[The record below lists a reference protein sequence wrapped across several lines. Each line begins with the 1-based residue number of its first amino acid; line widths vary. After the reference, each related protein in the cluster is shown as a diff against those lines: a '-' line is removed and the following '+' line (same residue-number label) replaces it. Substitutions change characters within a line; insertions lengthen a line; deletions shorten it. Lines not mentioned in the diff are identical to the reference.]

1 MGTTADKLSY
11 INGTK
16 RLLRRRLNSLGANIT
31 LDTTFRD
38 YLVWLDR
45 FYNAASAPV
54 SLEILGE
61 TTQKA
66 TTTSINLIPINDGQ
80 IVTDGITV
88 VLSEGGK
95 ISVNGTATRD
105 VWIKITN
112 GIEAIYENPM
122 TVVDGQYIDTYG
134 WLKEKIKV
142 FNSETTLYIQDC
154 WGTGTAPSG
163 GYPTMV
169 VVTKRTSGYD
179 FRTNP
184 IENLVINTASRH
196 DKDIY
201 ATSTKDD
208 TLEINCVYLYFPQGS
223 VVNQYFWVQ
232 ACLTKQ
238 TKWQPNYDALPPS
251 PDNHKRIINKQGN
264 IIYTASDGTEFPVKL
279 GGIGIYW
286 IELAEIG
293 NYKDRIYYKNGK
305 FYLEKNIGMGY
316 FDGDE
321 DNWVESVS
329 ELGWNAFTLSYSVDT
344 ILNTNAYSNYFK
356 CMPSLSD
363 WRQLQNNQ
371 AFIGRNKRQMIFR
384 NDSVSGLANWKT
396 WLASDGVEV
405 YYVLEEPV
413 VTEITS
419 LYYETLYEQL
429 QAIVDY
435 ETKLK
440 IQEKI
445 GG

>member
-1 MGTTADKLSY
+1 MGTTAEKLSY
-11 INGTK
+11 LNGTK

-45 FYNAASAPV
+45 FYNAASSSV
-54 SLEILGE
+54 KFEILGE

-66 TTTSINLIPINDGQ
+66 TNTSINLIPIYDGQ

-112 GIEAIYENPM
+112 GIEAIYEDPM
-122 TVVDGQYIDTYG
+122 TVEDGQYKDTYG
-134 WLKEKIKV
+134 WLKEKIKE
-142 FNSETTLYIQDC
+142 FNSNTTLYIQDC

-201 ATSTKDD
+201 ATSTKDN

-232 ACLTKQ
+232 ACLTSQ

-251 PDNHKRIINKQGN
+251 PDNHKRIINKQGA
-264 IIYTASDGTEFPVKL
+264 IIYKASDGTEFPVKL

-293 NYKDRIYYKNGK
+293 DYKDRIYYKNGK
-305 FYLEKNIGMGY
+305 FYLEKNIGMVY
-316 FDGDE
+316 LDGDE
-321 DNWVESVS
+321 SGWSQASGPSVNTYQIVNKI
-329 ELGWNAFTLSYSVDT
+329 NAQRTDS
-344 ILNTNAYSNYFK
+344 TNPYLSNYFK
-356 CMPSLSD
+356 AISV
-363 WRQLQNNQ
+363 NQ
-371 AFIGRNKRQMIFR
+371 RYVDKTMFINVDSTIIFSY
-384 NDSVSGLANWKT
+384 NDITTINDFKT

-405 YYVLEEPV
+405 YYVLAEPV
-413 VTEITS
+413 VTEITP

>member
-1 MGTTADKLSY
+1 MGTTAEKLSY
-11 INGTK
+11 LNGTK

-45 FYNAASAPV
+45 FYNAASSSV
-54 SLEILGE
+54 KFEILGE

-66 TTTSINLIPINDGQ
+66 TNTSINLIPIYDGQ

-112 GIEAIYENPM
+112 GIEAIYEDPM
-122 TVVDGQYIDTYG
+122 TVEDGQYKDTYG
-134 WLKEKIKV
+134 WLKEKIKE
-142 FNSETTLYIQDC
+142 FNSNTTLYIQDC

-184 IENLVINTASRH
+184 IENLVIRTASRH

-201 ATSTKDD
+201 ATSTKDN

-232 ACLTKQ
+232 ACLTSQ

-286 IELAEIG
+286 IELAKIG
-293 NYKDRIYYKNGK
+293 DYKDRIYYKNGK
-305 FYLEKNIGMGY
+305 FYLEKNIGMAY

-321 DNWVESVS
+321 NWSYISVTQGN
-329 ELGWNAFTLSYSVDT
+329 LFRNNTV
-344 ILNTNAYSNYFK
+344 ITNAKDDRDYAPLCNYYRGI
-356 CMPSLSD
+356 PL
-363 WRQLQNNQ
+363 NNQ
-371 AFIGRNKRQMIFR
+371 DNRQSGDTYIYAVNNVTDVIDNSQATA
-384 NDSVSGLANWKT
+384 NDFKT
-396 WLASDGVEV
+396 WLASNDLEV

-413 VTEITS
+413 VTEITP

-429 QAIVDY
+429 KAIVDY

>member
-1 MGTTADKLSY
+1 MGKTSEKLSY
-11 INGTK
+11 LNGTK
-16 RLLRRRLNSLGANIT
+16 RLLRRRLNSLGASIT
-31 LDTTFRD
+31 LDTKFRD
-38 YLVWLDR
+38 YLLWLDR
-45 FYNAASAPV
+45 FYNAASSSV
-54 SLEILGE
+54 KFEILGE

-66 TTTSINLIPINDGQ
+66 TNTSINLIPIYDGQ

-112 GIEAIYENPM
+112 GIEAIYEDPM
-122 TVVDGQYIDTYG
+122 TVEAGQYKDTYG
-134 WLKEKIKV
+134 WLKEKIEE
-142 FNSETTLYIQDC
+142 FDSGTTLYLQDC

-184 IENLVINTASRH
+184 IENLVINTASQH

-201 ATSTKDD
+201 ATSTKDN

-232 ACLTKQ
+232 ACLTRQ

-293 NYKDRIYYKNGK
+293 DYKDRIYYKNGK
-305 FYLEKNIGMGY
+305 FYLEKNIGMAY

-321 DNWVESVS
+321 DWAKGTNTYQ
-329 ELGWNAFTLSYSVDT
+329 FYLSKPSNMVGQSAL
-344 ILNTNAYSNYFK
+344 ISNYF
-356 CMPSLSD
+356 
-363 WRQLQNNQ
+363 QNKETASQNGIW
-371 AFIGRNKRQMIFR
+371 AGNSFLYINHL
-384 NDSVSGLANWKT
+384 DYTTLADFET

-405 YYVLEEPV
+405 YYVLAEPV

-429 QAIVDY
+429 KAIVDY